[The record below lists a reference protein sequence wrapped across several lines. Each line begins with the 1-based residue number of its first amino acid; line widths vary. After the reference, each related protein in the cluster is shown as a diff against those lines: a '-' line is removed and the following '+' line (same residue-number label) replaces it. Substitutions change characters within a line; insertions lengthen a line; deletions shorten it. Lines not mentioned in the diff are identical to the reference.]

1 MIRGNKN
8 AAWQKHLTAEDLD
21 YVNAKIEPNEWYPMG
36 TFERLGNAI
45 LQEVANGS
53 LDAVRR
59 WGRFSVDQ
67 LVRAEPRLVAQNDP
81 IETIDRFR
89 VLRSTYFD
97 FDALAIIALSAGD
110 AQIAISY
117 HMGGM
122 AEEAASIQTMGFFE
136 RLLEVAGATDVFARF
151 LQRSWAGDPRTV
163 LDLFWR

>member
-8 AAWQKHLTAEDLD
+8 AAWQKHLTAEDLN
-21 YVNAKIEPNEWYPMG
+21 YVNAKIEPNQWYPME

-53 LDAVRR
+53 LDAVRM

-67 LVRAEPRLVAQNDP
+67 LVRAEPRLVAKNDP

-97 FDALAIIALSAGD
+97 FDALAIIALSA
-110 AQIAISY
+110 
-117 HMGGM
+117 
-122 AEEAASIQTMGFFE
+122 
-136 RLLEVAGATDVFARF
+136 
-151 LQRSWAGDPRTV
+151 
-163 LDLFWR
+163 

>member
-8 AAWQKHLTAEDLD
+8 AAWQQHLTAEDLVQ
-21 YVNAKIEPNEWYPMG
+21 VNAKIEPDEWYPME

-45 LQEVANGS
+45 LQVVAGGS
-53 LDAVRR
+53 LDAVRM

-67 LVRAEPRLVAQNDP
+67 LVRAEPRLVAANDP
-81 IETIDRFR
+81 IETMDRFR
-89 VLRSTYFD
+89 VLRATYFD
-97 FDALAIIALSAGD
+97 FDALAIIALSAGE

-117 HMGGM
+117 HMGPM
-122 AEEAASIQTMGFFE
+122 AEEAASLQTMGFFE

-151 LQRSWAGDPRTV
+151 LQRSWAGDPRTL